1 MRRAL
6 GRLRGRRRRVL
17 TAAALT
23 AAAGLAVGVAG
34 SVGYAL
40 ATGYERTARRTDQ
53 PDVVARFAPQP
64 LSVLRARLQRLPNV
78 ERISYRLEVNR
89 IAVAANRR
97 SKRNG
102 AVHVVQPGR
111 RAYAIVAG
119 RDLGTRPGEAL
130 VERGVADDWDLA
142 PGDRIDVRELG
153 TLRIAGIALSIDN
166 VAFPLA
172 TVPASTSPGRRSSAA
187 SAPSAIPG

>member
-1 MRRAL
+1 M
-6 GRLRGRRRRVL
+6 
-17 TAAALT
+17 
-23 AAAGLAVGVAG
+23 
-34 SVGYAL
+34 
-40 ATGYERTARRTDQ
+40 
-53 PDVVARFAPQP
+53 
-64 LSVLRARLQRLPNV
+64 
-78 ERISYRLEVNR
+78 
-89 IAVAANRR
+89 AANRR

-111 RAYAIVAG
+111 RGYAIVAG
-119 RDLGTRPGEAL
+119 RDLGMRPGEAL

-172 TVPASTSPGRRSSAA
+172 TVPRVYVARAEIQRRFGAERDPRVNLALMWLADPSRLDITLAAARPAVFGLRTEQLLSSRCGRRAA
-187 SAPSAIPG
+187 GEPRWPCSTRARRSWPRSRGTRTATASPRAAAPGVATG